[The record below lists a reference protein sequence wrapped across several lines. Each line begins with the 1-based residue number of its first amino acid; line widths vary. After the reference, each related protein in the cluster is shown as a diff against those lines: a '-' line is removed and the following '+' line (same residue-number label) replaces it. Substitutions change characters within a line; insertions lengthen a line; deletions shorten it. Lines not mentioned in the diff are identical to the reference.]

1 VNAPPDGRNDVP
13 LKVLPPIIIDETE
26 LQRGLALLA
35 EATVS

>member
-1 VNAPPDGRNDVP
+1 VNAPPDGRNDVA

>member
-1 VNAPPDGRNDVP
+1 VNAPPDGRNDVA
-13 LKVLPPIIIDETE
+13 LVLPPIIIDETE